1 VSRLPIRL
9 RLALAFA
16 LVMGVVLAAMG
27 AFVFVRVESSL
38 TAAVNRDLQA
48 QLEELR
54 TRAERGAGPSEP
66 TVDPETHVLSQFLDA
81 NGRLLTGAG
90 LTLHPLLSAADAQRV
105 ISGAQVTR
113 DGDVPGL
120 EGDWRLV
127 AEPLA
132 LEGRT
137 VAVVVASSLRERND
151 TLAHLFVQLVIA
163 GLAGVALA
171 VVIGYWLAARAL
183 RPVEAMRGEADA
195 ISSATATTRLPVPAP
210 HDEIRRLGETLN
222 DMLDRIG
229 AAVDH
234 ERRFVADVS
243 QELRTPLSLLKAELD
258 LALSRPRY
266 RDDLQA
272 AVRSDSTETDR
283 LVRITEDLLL
293 IARSDQGELPLRL
306 ESLDAAELA
315 ASVAGRFG
323 PRAETERRE
332 IRVDVEPGTM
342 LEADRLRL
350 EQALG
355 NLVDNA
361 LVHGRGEVVVST
373 VREGDW
379 FELHVTDEGVGLERE
394 FAERAFDRFSR
405 ADESRSGGGTGL
417 GLAIVEL
424 VAHAHG
430 GTAGASV
437 VDRGADVWIRLPMRS
452 YPEHTAA

>member
-1 VSRLPIRL
+1 MSRLPIRL

-16 LVMGVVLAAMG
+16 FVMGVVLAAMG
-27 AFVFVRVESSL
+27 AFVFVRVEGSL

-90 LTLHPLLSAADAQRV
+90 LTLRPLLSAAEAQRV

-127 AEPLA
+127 AEPLT
-132 LEGRT
+132 LGERT

-183 RPVEAMRGEADA
+183 RPVEAMRGEAEA

-222 DMLDRIG
+222 AMLDRIG
-229 AAVDH
+229 AAAEH

-243 QELRTPLSLLKAELD
+243 HELRTPLSLLKAELD
-258 LALSRPRY
+258 LALSRPRSAKTSRRRFAGLG
-266 RDDLQA
+266 RDRPSRPHHRGSA
-272 AVRSDSTETDR
+272 AHRPLRS
-283 LVRITEDLLL
+283 
-293 IARSDQGELPLRL
+293 GELPLRL
-306 ESLDAAELA
+306 ESVDPAELA
-315 ASVAGRFG
+315 EAVAGRSG
-323 PRAETERRE
+323 PARRPREERY
-332 IRVDVEPGTM
+332 GWT
-342 LEADRLRL
+342 
-350 EQALG
+350 
-355 NLVDNA
+355 
-361 LVHGRGEVVVST
+361 
-373 VREGDW
+373 
-379 FELHVTDEGVGLERE
+379 
-394 FAERAFDRFSR
+394 SR
-405 ADESRSGGGTGL
+405 R
-417 GLAIVEL
+417 
-424 VAHAHG
+424 
-430 GTAGASV
+430 
-437 VDRGADVWIRLPMRS
+437 
-452 YPEHTAA
+452 